1 MNWKSKLLTLNG
13 MSDPP
18 GRYQLRQHLF
28 TPATEEVIASAEDV
42 LNTRFPFT
50 LRSLLLESDG
60 VMQMMAVKEG
70 EWFDESWT
78 VWSVHEIVEQNRW
91 HREHY
96 ADRRLSRFL
105 FFSSAGTDGIMF
117 GFPAADEPQPDLDVY
132 AWYPDE
138 TDDKLLSNGLEQF
151 LTGWRHGDICV

>member
-1 MNWKSKLLTLNG
+1 MNWESILSKLNE
-13 MSDPP
+13 SSNPP
-18 GRYQLRQHLF
+18 GRYQLRQRLF
-28 TPATEEVIASAEDV
+28 PPATEEAIASAEDV
-42 LNTRFPFT
+42 LNTRFPFS

-78 VWSVHEIVEQNRW
+78 VWPIHEIVEQNRW

-105 FFSSAGTDGIMF
+105 FFSSAGADGIMF
-117 GFPAADEPQPDLDVY
+117 GFPAADEPQADLDVY

-138 TDDKLLSNGLEQF
+138 TDDKLLSNGLERF
-151 LTGWRHGDICV
+151 LIGWRRGDICV